1 MSMATA
7 TLTRP
12 ASPRRERP
20 AKAVS
25 RGGGARVA
33 VAALC
38 ACAALVTGAP
48 LAQAATPYTAYVS
61 NLTAESL
68 SPINTATN
76 IVGSPIPA
84 KNPPFLAITPDGTT
98 AWVTNSTQ
106 GTVTPIT
113 LATGAAG
120 APISVGTG
128 PYAIAITPDGSKAY
142 VAIHGAEAV
151 TPVNLITRTAGSPI
165 KVGKEPWAIA
175 ITPDGSRAY
184 VTNYGSSS
192 VTPIN
197 TATQTAGGEIKV
209 GSGPQSIAIAPNG
222 TTAWVADFTANAI
235 TPITLATNTAGPTV
249 EVKEPNSLA
258 ITPSG
263 TAAYVTDYALNTV
276 TPVNLATRT
285 VGTPIKVGSLP
296 YQVAITPDGS
306 TAYVTNNSSNSVTPI
321 NTATQTAG
329 GEIKVGTGPDGIAIT
344 PDEAPVAS
352 FTVSAAQAGSP
363 SSFNASSSSVAHG
376 TITSYAWSF
385 GDGSTATTSAPTT
398 THTYAAAGNYT
409 ATLTETDSAG
419 TSTAVVFTGQ
429 TVSRNGGPSAQTT
442 RTVSVANAPTS
453 SVPGDPRPTRVV
465 ISIRSATVNRHGVAV
480 IPLLLPRQRRRRLPR
495 QDHDHDPGERAS
507 RQACARVPLRTRL
520 PPARHHQLRSPR
532 RSESA
537 RARPHRLIRT
547 EAAQAALLRTRDPD
561 RHVGVRRADGDRH
574 ARDRTEARR
583 VVTPA
588 SLSGMCP
595 SQGPP
600 IKRLGCRRR
609 LPNMGIVTV
618 TTTRLRGTRR
628 TGASGFSKPQTPA
641 TVPGKPS
648 APALTVRPTVAT
660 EALALPAHT
669 LARSEL
675 PLEQAQPPRRAHP
688 RRGLADRASPPTQ
701 PTPCWASAAAALT
714 ASLKTS
720 CSTRCCSR
728 GPLCASRAHGCTSAE
743 RGAWCSLGVGLFCW
757 AIGEVIFTL
766 DQSQVTAGPFPSTS
780 DFFWLIFYPA
790 AFLTLGLLVRAR
802 VRHFYP
808 SLWLDGVIGAL
819 AVAALASEFLLPSI
833 IASSGG
839 SLQAVVGDLIYP
851 LGDLL
856 LICFVV
862 AVLAITGW
870 RPGRVLG
877 TVSLGLLIGA
887 SADVLSLYWS
897 ATGHGESSFFETLWP
912 ASAVV
917 LGLAAWQP
925 ARPSAVI
932 GLHGR
937 RLLVFPLCFA
947 LAGIGLL
954 SSGGL

>member
-1 MSMATA
+1 MGACRLNGHLPFRVVRFGHASTPMREQVKYSARAADVPTMSMATA
-7 TLTRP
+7 TLTPP
-12 ASPRRERP
+12 ASPRREGA
-20 AKAVS
+20 AKTVS
-25 RGGGARVA
+25 CRRDARVA

-38 ACAALVTGAP
+38 ACAAPVTGAP

-120 APISVGTG
+120 TPISVGTG

-142 VAIHGAEAV
+142 VAIHGAEAAV

-197 TATQTAGGEIKV
+197 TATETAGGEIKV

-263 TAAYVTDYALNTV
+263 TAAYVTDFALNTV
-276 TPVNLATRT
+276 TPLNLATRT
-285 VGTPIKVGSLP
+285 AGTPIKVGTLP

-306 TAYVTNNSSNSVTPI
+306 AAYVTNNSSNSVTPI

-329 GEIKVGTGPDGIAIT
+329 RDIKVGTGPDGIAIT

-352 FTVSAAQAGSP
+352 FAVSAAQAGSP
-363 SSFNASSSSVAHG
+363 SSFNASGSSVAHG

-453 SVPGDPRPTRVV
+453 SVPRDPRPTRVV
-465 ISIRSATVNRHGVAV
+465 LSIRSVSVNRHGVAV
-480 IPLLLPRQRRRRLPR
+480 IPLLCPASAAGGCHGKITITIQVSAPRGKRA
-495 QDHDHDPGERAS
+495 RAS
-507 RQACARVPLRTRL
+507 RCARGCRPLGT
-520 PPARHHQLRSPR
+520 ASY
-532 RSESA
+532 EA
-537 RARPHRLIRT
+537 RAG
-547 EAAQAALLRTRDPD
+547 QK
-561 RHVGVRRADGDRH
+561 V
-574 ARDRTEARR
+574 
-583 VVTPA
+583 
-588 SLSGMCP
+588 
-595 SQGPP
+595 
-600 IKRLGCRRR
+600 
-609 LPNMGIVTV
+609 
-618 TTTRLRGTRR
+618 
-628 TGASGFSKPQTPA
+628 
-641 TVPGKPS
+641 
-648 APALTVRPTVAT
+648 
-660 EALALPAHT
+660 
-669 LARSEL
+669 
-675 PLEQAQPPRRAHP
+675 
-688 RRGLADRASPPTQ
+688 
-701 PTPCWASAAAALT
+701 
-714 ASLKTS
+714 
-720 CSTRCCSR
+720 
-728 GPLCASRAHGCTSAE
+728 
-743 RGAWCSLGVGLFCW
+743 
-757 AIGEVIFTL
+757 
-766 DQSQVTAGPFPSTS
+766 
-780 DFFWLIFYPA
+780 
-790 AFLTLGLLVRAR
+790 R
-802 VRHFYP
+802 VRVH
-808 SLWLDGVIGAL
+808 
-819 AVAALASEFLLPSI
+819 
-833 IASSGG
+833 IAS
-839 SLQAVVGDLIYP
+839 
-851 LGDLL
+851 
-856 LICFVV
+856 F
-862 AVLAITGW
+862 
-870 RPGRVLG
+870 
-877 TVSLGLLIGA
+877 
-887 SADVLSLYWS
+887 
-897 ATGHGESSFFETLWP
+897 
-912 ASAVV
+912 
-917 LGLAAWQP
+917 
-925 ARPSAVI
+925 
-932 GLHGR
+932 GR
-937 RLLVFPLCFA
+937 RLLKQHSSVRVTLTA
-947 LAGIGLL
+947 T
-954 SSGGL
+954 SVSGGQTATATRAIALKHGA